1 MNKLSPLK
9 KFLTAALIAI
19 STGNA
24 GAETATPGVPA
35 AAGTSYVP
43 GWNPPYP
50 DRRGYAQ
57 PWSQPS
63 QQAAPPPG
71 YGRLYPYSPAYGQ
84 YQPATGVPAENP
96 LDTRL
101 KQTQDQLAAKTTEL
115 DTMKQQLARLQSEL
129 QAATATLEKAQ
140 SDTINAGRQV
150 DATRSEV
157 DTLRIILCELAA
169 RIESR
174 NTALQNA
181 LKTAAVEPNDPD
193 NDAVGAVEPE
203 TAEQAEPQPGAQ
215 CSQLTS
221 PPAITSGQR
230 GITITTQAR

>member
-84 YQPATGVPAENP
+84 YQPATGVPAVW
-96 LDTRL
+96 R
-101 KQTQDQLAAKTTEL
+101 
-115 DTMKQQLARLQSEL
+115 
-129 QAATATLEKAQ
+129 
-140 SDTINAGRQV
+140 
-150 DATRSEV
+150 
-157 DTLRIILCELAA
+157 
-169 RIESR
+169 
-174 NTALQNA
+174 
-181 LKTAAVEPNDPD
+181 
-193 NDAVGAVEPE
+193 
-203 TAEQAEPQPGAQ
+203 
-215 CSQLTS
+215 
-221 PPAITSGQR
+221 
-230 GITITTQAR
+230 